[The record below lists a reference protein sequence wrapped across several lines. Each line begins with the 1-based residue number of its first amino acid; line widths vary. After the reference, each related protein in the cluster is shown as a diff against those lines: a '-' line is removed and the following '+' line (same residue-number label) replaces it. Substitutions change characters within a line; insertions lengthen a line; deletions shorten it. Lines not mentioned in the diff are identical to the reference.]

1 MVLGLEVKLRDV
13 APFLDLKVLLV
24 LFADGGIG
32 MGHVRNV
39 HHGDLECF
47 VLLLEVLLQSC
58 DVIFQLLA
66 FCNQCSA
73 HILLQLAL
81 HLCGVLVTLL
91 AKSVQLL
98 LECILFVVKLYNKVG
113 IGNHVPV
120 CDVLLNLLKVFLDEF
135 YV

>member
-1 MVLGLEVKLRDV
+1 
-13 APFLDLKVLLV
+13 
-24 LFADGGIG
+24 

-39 HHGDLECF
+39 HHGNFECF

-81 HLCGVLVTLL
+81 HLCGVLVPLL
-91 AKSVQLL
+91 AQSVQLL
-98 LECILFVVKLYNKVG
+98 LECVLFVVKLNNKVG
-113 IGNHVPV
+113 IGHHVPV